1 MMSHIVV
8 HEDKESGQPMGESDE
23 CKGSKRWG
31 SSRELS
37 GGGNQQLN
45 HVESLGHCR
54 DLGFYFE
61 SGRKP

>member
-8 HEDKESGQPMGESDE
+8 HEDKESCQPMGESDE

-37 GGGNQQLN
+37 GGGNQLLN
-45 HVESLGHCR
+45 HVESLGA
-54 DLGFYFE
+54 L
-61 SGRKP
+61 